1 MTTTTTDR
9 RDFERALEMERGQLA
24 AASQRAEPH
33 PLGLLLFDD
42 ARPRVWVHNQL
53 HVTGPAGDIDDLVR
67 VLDEH
72 YGHLQHRRV
81 VVEDEVEGERLADGF
96 RNRGWETAVTVYM
109 ALREPRDR
117 DPEPGLAEEV
127 SAAEHLVIELET
139 MGEEPYAKDE
149 EVRRQ
154 LIDARAARQAIVD
167 KGRFI
172 AGVVDARRVGNT
184 AVYVVGD
191 IAQVED
197 VATLTAFR
205 RRGVARAM
213 VSLAT
218 DLAQDEH
225 ADLVWIAADEHD
237 WPKELYFKLG
247 FRPVGHIHSFT
258 RVGPEH
264 PSYDPAA
271 R

>member
-1 MTTTTTDR
+1 MTTTDR
-9 RDFERALEMERGQLA
+9 QDFVRALDMERDLLA
-24 AASQRAEPH
+24 GAAQRSEPH

-67 VLDEH
+67 TLDEH
-72 YGHLQHRRV
+72 YGGLEHRRV
-81 VVEDEVEGERLADGF
+81 VVEDEFEGERLADGF
-96 RNRGWETAVTVYM
+96 RDRGWEVDATVYM

-117 DPEPGLAEEV
+117 DPDASLAAEV
-127 SAAEHLVIELET
+127 SAEEQRAVERET
-139 MGEEPYAKDE
+139 LGEEPFAKDP
-149 EVRRQ
+149 EVREM
-154 LIDARAARQAIVD
+154 LVDARAARQASVGGCRYIGGLVD
-167 KGRFI
+167 GRH
-172 AGVVDARRVGNT
+172 VGNT
-184 AVYVVGD
+184 TVYIDGD

-197 VATLTAFR
+197 VATLRAYR
-205 RRGVARAM
+205 GRGVARAM

-218 DLAQDEH
+218 DVARDTDAELI
-225 ADLVWIAADEHD
+225 WIAADDND
-237 WPKELYFKLG
+237 WPKELYAKLG
-247 FRPVGHIHSFT
+247 FRPMGRIFSFT

>member
-1 MTTTTTDR
+1 MTTTTDR
-9 RDFERALEMERGQLA
+9 RDYQRALDMERGLLA
-24 AASQRAEPH
+24 AAAQRSEDH

-72 YGHLQHRRV
+72 YDHLPHRRV
-81 VVEDEVEGERLADGF
+81 VVEDEVEGARLDEGF
-96 RNRGWETAVTVYM
+96 RARGWLAEDHVYM

-117 DPEPGLAEEV
+117 EADASLAVETDAEQHRAVERETLGEEAFASDPEV
-127 SAAEHLVIELET
+127 HAA
-139 MGEEPYAKDE
+139 
-149 EVRRQ
+149 
-154 LIDARAARQAIVD
+154 LIDARAARQAVAEETRYVVGVID
-167 KGRFI
+167 GRP
-172 AGVVDARRVGNT
+172 VGNT
-184 AVYVVGD
+184 VVYRVGD
-191 IAQVED
+191 VAQVED

-218 DLAQDEH
+218 DLAHD
-225 ADLVWIAADEHD
+225 ADLIFIVADEHD

-247 FRPVGHIHSFT
+247 YRPIGHLRAFT

-264 PSYDPAA
+264 PAYDAGA